1 MWRSRSPY
9 PRALDGRA
17 DVLSRVTRTGVALIL
32 LFVTCGLPAAGQT
45 TRPPDE
51 IETDSDPTRPVFV
64 SVRPEFYNADRQH
77 RQLLIGRYDTAFR
90 RRVIVRLEVPV
101 VRTDDG
107 QRAISGLG
115 DAYGQFLLVPYASG
129 RFAMVVGSGFIL
141 PTAVDS
147 RLGGGK
153 WVLAP
158 VTAPLWRFSR
168 GLFYVKLQNFTSV
181 AGDEARQPVNYLL
194 VTPTFIRAVGG
205 AWWLLAD
212 AETKTNWR
220 EDGRTGVK
228 TGVQIGRRIAT
239 GVGLWAKPEVW
250 LGPHREGTWNL
261 KVGVVWYQRRAAR
274 P

>member
-1 MWRSRSPY
+1 M
-9 PRALDGRA
+9 
-17 DVLSRVTRTGVALIL
+17 
-32 LFVTCGLPAAGQT
+32 PA
-45 TRPPDE
+45 
-51 IETDSDPTRPVFV
+51 
-64 SVRPEFYNADRQH
+64 
-77 RQLLIGRYDTAFR
+77 
-90 RRVIVRLEVPV
+90 

-107 QRAISGLG
+107 QRATSGLG

-129 RFAMVVGSGFIL
+129 RFAMVVGNGFIL

-158 VTAPLWRFSR
+158 VTAPLWRLSR

-181 AGDEARQPVNYLL
+181 GRRRRPAAESTISWSRRRSSAPSER
-194 VTPTFIRAVGG
+194 

-250 LGPHREGTWNL
+250 WGPIATGTWNL